1 MTVLRRLTL
10 AALAAPLVLALVA
23 CGSKDD
29 SATTSA
35 PASSSPLATVPPPAG
50 QMWSDVVA
58 ATPDG
63 GMRMG
68 NPNAPIKVVE
78 YGALSCPHCAKL
90 ANEGMKTIEE
100 KYVDSGRVSYEFRSY
115 IIHGSIDVMLTQ
127 LVRCGDPSTFFPL
140 IEQLYATQD
149 QWIAQAENAGA
160 AAQAAASLPPAQ
172 RFPAMA
178 DAYGLT
184 DWFAARGI
192 SKDQAHACLA
202 NTADAER
209 IAKQTQGWYTDQGI
223 NQTPTIYIN
232 GNKTDIAEWQQ
243 LEPALQNAGAR

>member
-1 MTVLRRLTL
+1 
-10 AALAAPLVLALVA
+10 
-23 CGSKDD
+23 
-29 SATTSA
+29 
-35 PASSSPLATVPPPAG
+35 
-50 QMWSDVVA
+50 
-58 ATPDG
+58 
-63 GMRMG
+63 
-68 NPNAPIKVVE
+68 
-78 YGALSCPHCAKL
+78 
-90 ANEGMKTIEE
+90 MKTIEQ